1 MPAPQISRRT
11 ALGSALAAPVA
22 LPLVLSGCDID
33 PPRDAAPTD
42 ADATP
47 PPPEDSA
54 LVTDVVTELVR
65 AGAVLAAATAAVPAL
80 TERLAAVTAAHAAH
94 LDVLGAAVPDQQ
106 LPTVAAP
113 SVPARIVPALR
124 AVRRSEQR
132 LLRTV
137 RTACAT
143 AASGDLARVLASVA
157 ASTSQHAAALSTEVT
172 S

>member
-22 LPLVLSGCDID
+22 LPLALSGCDID
-33 PPRDAAPTD
+33 PPREAAPS
-42 ADATP
+42 DATA
-47 PPPEDSA
+47 PPPEDSS
-54 LVTDVVTELVR
+54 LVADVVADLVR
-65 AGAVLAAATAAVPAL
+65 AGAVLTAATTAVPAL
-80 TERLAAVTAAHAAH
+80 TERLAPVTTAHAAH
-94 LDVLGAAVPDQQ
+94 LDVLVGAVPDQA
-106 LPTVAAP
+106 LPTAP
-113 SVPARIVPALR
+113 SPTVPRQIVPALR

-137 RTACAT
+137 REACSS